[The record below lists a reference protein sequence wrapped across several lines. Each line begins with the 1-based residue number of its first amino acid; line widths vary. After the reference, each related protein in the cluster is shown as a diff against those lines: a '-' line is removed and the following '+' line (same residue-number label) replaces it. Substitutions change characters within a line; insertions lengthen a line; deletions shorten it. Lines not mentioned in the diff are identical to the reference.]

1 MKGRTIAIGDIH
13 GCVKTLEQLLIKVS
27 PTPDDTL
34 IFLGDYIDRGPNSM
48 GVIDYIIQLQ
58 EQYII
63 VCLRGNHEQMM
74 LDASRDYQLFDL
86 WVRNGGDAT
95 LRSFGVEH
103 INKIPQKYVEWLEQL
118 SYYFV
123 TEKEIYVHAGINTNI
138 PNPFSDIEAM
148 MWIRSFEVN
157 PKRIHNKYV
166 IHGHTPTSMGNIRK
180 EIETIEKSFR
190 LSIDNGCVYHK
201 TKKDMGHL
209 CAFISSTKS
218 LICQQN
224 IDF

>member
-13 GCVKTLEQLLIKVS
+13 GCIKTLEQLLIKVS

-48 GVIDYIIQLQ
+48 GVINYIIQLQ
-58 EQYII
+58 EQYIV

-103 INKIPQKYVEWLEQL
+103 IKKIPQKYVEWLEQL

-123 TEKEIYVHAGINTNI
+123 TENEIYVHAGINTNI

-157 PKRIHNKYV
+157 PKRTHNKYV
-166 IHGHTPTSMGNIRK
+166 IHGHTPTSMENIRK
-180 EIETIEKSFR
+180 DIETVEKSSQ